1 MDKIVSNYFSF
12 ISLVLLTGFL
22 SVSLS
27 KYRVKFTRF
36 TLKLDLI
43 PIICFYAWL
52 LLEVLENPFNPVH
65 IFWSS
70 VFLLSFT
77 EFL

>member
-36 TLKLDLI
+36 TLRLDLI

-52 LLEVLENPFNPVH
+52 LLEVLGNPFNPVH
-65 IFWSS
+65 IFWCS